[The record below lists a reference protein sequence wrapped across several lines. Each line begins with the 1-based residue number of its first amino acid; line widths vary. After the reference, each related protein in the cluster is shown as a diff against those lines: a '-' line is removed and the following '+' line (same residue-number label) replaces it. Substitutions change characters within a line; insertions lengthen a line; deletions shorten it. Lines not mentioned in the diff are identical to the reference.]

1 MNVDVVYWFYG
12 CSFSCLIGRFVV
24 VVGFFVVVL
33 FLFGF
38 VLN

>member
-1 MNVDVVYWFYG
+1 MFSSYLLMDSFIRVFVVVVV
-12 CSFSCLIGRFVV
+12 VV